1 MTEEERIQS
10 IKKNGGC
17 HLQNFK
23 KENITYD
30 MCLAAVMDDGE
41 AIEYVP
47 DDYKTKE
54 IYTEACRSNGMVLKK
69 VPPMYASEK
78 VY

>member
-41 AIEYVP
+41 ARVSCI
-47 DDYKTKE
+47 D
-54 IYTEACRSNGMVLKK
+54 
-69 VPPMYASEK
+69 
-78 VY
+78 

>member
-47 DDYKTKE
+47 DDYKTRDGSYSCKRFLYHGS
-54 IYTEACRSNGMVLKK
+54 IYS
-69 VPPMYASEK
+69 
-78 VY
+78 